1 MRCFMLENKL
11 YNMNIKYS
19 YELVNN
25 INCLDN
31 ISIDDNVIVVN
42 GDKKINLFSNEKCVE
57 K

>member
-1 MRCFMLENKL
+1 MLENKL